1 MNAISTFKQ
10 PEFHVLGSILE
21 GKHIETVYQPIVSLS
36 DGHVFGYEALSRI
49 TKKELEINIEKMFE
63 IADSANRLWELETLC
78 RARVLEGYRCTCA
91 ETKLFLNVNPNA
103 LYDEEYKKGVTK
115 TALSKYGLNPDS
127 IVFEITERI
136 ATKDNNAFMHSVQ
149 NYREQKYKIA
159 IDDVGAGYSG
169 LNAIASVKPDYIKL
183 DIGLV
188 RGIDRDEIKM
198 LLCRSIVEFGKN
210 TGIKIVAEGIETE
223 RELEVLVQ
231 MRVDLGQGYLLGIPQ
246 KSFDYALPE
255 NVEMIIKNH
264 PSNRLENEGSLI
276 FPIIGN
282 FSKPGYVVSPDKKA
296 VEIYEAL
303 DPSVLALSIVDDGIT
318 VGFLTRAQLDKKLGG
333 RFGFDLY
340 SRRLIHEIAETNF
353 LKLDFEMSAD
363 QASRIAIQRPHEQLY
378 DPIVVERNGRYYG
391 IVTVKDLLEVCTK
404 TEVEAAMDDKRH
416 AQRTARNS
424 EIARVR
430 ADAAK
435 EAVMSSIEY
444 ASKIQKNLLP
454 SNSIFESIFADYS
467 ILLNQRDIVGGDIYW
482 IKNFKE
488 GSVLCICDCTGH
500 GAPGAMLTMLVVS
513 ILDSTVNEDNY
524 KDTAEI
530 VYALDLK
537 LSKILGALPI
547 AQKRRS
553 VTEINDGC
561 DLAVLFISNDG
572 NVAISSGHTH
582 VFICNGD
589 EVAQIKGQKIYVG
602 EHRLHSKN
610 DVEITHIPYNSS
622 NKFYIASD
630 GLFDQIGGEQ
640 GLPFGYATF
649 KKIILENHTE
659 KQSVIS
665 KKIWNAF
672 EKYRHDQP
680 RRDDVELITFK
691 PQPLR

>member
-1 MNAISTFKQ
+1 LDTASTLEQ
-10 PEFHVLGSILE
+10 SDFHVLGSILE
-21 GKHIETVYQPIVSLS
+21 GKYIETVYQPVLSLS
-36 DGHVFGYEALSRI
+36 DGYTFGYEALSRI
-49 TKKELEINIEKMFE
+49 TKKELQINIEKMFE
-63 IADSANRLWELETLC
+63 IADCANRLWELETLC
-78 RARVLEGYRCTCA
+78 RARALEGYLCPCA

-103 LYDEEYKKGVTK
+103 LYDEEYKKGVTR

-127 IVFEITERI
+127 IVFEITECI

-149 NYREQKYKIA
+149 NYRDQKYKIA

-188 RGIDRDEIKM
+188 RGIDQDEVKM

-223 RELEVLVQ
+223 RELEVLIQ
-231 MRVDLGQGYLLGIPQ
+231 MRVDFGQGYLLGMPQ
-246 KSFDYALPE
+246 KSLDYTLPK

-264 PSNRLENEGSLI
+264 PSNRHENGSSLI
-276 FPIIGN
+276 FPTIGN
-282 FSKPGYVVSPDKKA
+282 LSKPGYIVAPDKKA
-296 VEIYEAL
+296 VEIYESL
-303 DPSVLALSIVDDGIT
+303 DPSVVALSIVEDGIT
-318 VGFLTRAQLDKKLGG
+318 VGFLTRAYLDKKLGG

-340 SRRLIHEIAETNF
+340 SRRLIHEIVENDF
-353 LKLDFEMSAD
+353 LKLDFEMPAD
-363 QASRIAIQRPHEQLY
+363 QASRIAIQRPHEQFY
-378 DPIVVERNGRYYG
+378 DPIVVEKNERYYG
-391 IVTVKDLLEVCTK
+391 IVTIKDLLDVCTK
-404 TEVEAAMDDKRH
+404 TEVEAAMSEKRQAEH
-416 AQRTARNS
+416 TARNS
-424 EIARVR
+424 EIARER

-454 SNSIFESIFADYS
+454 SNSIFEGIFSDYS

-482 IKNFKE
+482 VKNFKG
-488 GSVLCICDCTGH
+488 GSVLCVCDCTGH

-524 KDTAEI
+524 KDTSEI
-530 VYALDLK
+530 VYELDLK
-537 LSKILGALPI
+537 LSKILGALPVT
-547 AQKRRS
+547 QKRRR

-572 NVAISSGHTH
+572 NVSISSGHTH
-582 VFICNGD
+582 VFICDGD
-589 EVAQIKGQKIYVG
+589 EVTQIKGQKIYVG

-610 DVEITHIPYNSS
+610 DVGITNIPYNSS

-630 GLFDQIGGEQ
+630 GLFDQIGGEH
-640 GLPFGYATF
+640 GLPFGYSTF
-649 KKIILENHTE
+649 KKIILENHIE

-665 KKIWNAF
+665 EKIWNAF

-691 PQPLR
+691 P